1 MERNNYLIDK
11 IAGWS
16 LAILAITR
24 SLAVMHGDSTLASP
38 AISTLLYLMTYVCLL
53 LFLPCVVLRIKSIKL
68 ASLLLFSCVLLFSLV
83 SFIHSYKDDS
93 GLNIVM
99 LVIMICFCFS
109 NNTARLV
116 AFRIFRIFLIIS
128 SALGIIAYI
137 SYVFSL
143 GIPFR
148 VVPFYDQVAY
158 SYIDFRFAYLTVSII
173 SARLCG
179 LFNEPGY
186 LGTFVALFL
195 IADNLNFK
203 KIGNII
209 LTIAGCLTFS
219 LAFFI
224 VIIFA
229 LLVKGLK
236 SGKTAI
242 LIGLVIIAVAV
253 LLPTLV
259 KMNEGVEHL
268 VERFTFEDGVWMGDN
283 RSDSVVDSAFE
294 QLFKSGSDLF
304 WGRGAGYTNYIE
316 KAGTSSYKGIIL
328 DYGLGGVIII
338 WGLLFVSAMSFIK
351 QLKNRMYEYFFLLC
365 FFMGIYHRP
374 YVIAINYLLV
384 LFGGILYLEESLNSK
399 ELLETK

>member
-1 MERNNYLIDK
+1 MERVINQVDK

-24 SLAVMHGDSTLASP
+24 SLAVMHGDTTLGSP
-38 AISTLLYLMTYVCLL
+38 AISTLLYLLTYGCLL
-53 LFLPCVVLRIKSIKL
+53 FFLPCVFLRIKSIKS
-68 ASLLLFSCVLLFSLV
+68 ASLLLLLCVSLFFLV
-83 SFIHSYKDDS
+83 SFLHSYKEDS

-99 LVIMICFCFS
+99 FVIMICFCFS
-109 NNTARLV
+109 DNTVRLF
-116 AFRIFRIFLIIS
+116 AFRIFRIFLIVS
-128 SALGIIAYI
+128 SAFGIIAYI

-143 GIPFR
+143 GIPYR
-148 VVPFYDQVAY
+148 IVPFYDQESM
-158 SYIDFRFAYLTVSII
+158 SYVDFRFAYLTTTLI

-186 LGTFVALFL
+186 LGTMVALFL
-195 IADNLNFK
+195 IADNLNLK

-209 LTIAGCLTFS
+209 LMIAGIFTFS

-224 VIIFA
+224 IIIFA
-229 LLVKGLK
+229 LLVKGLR
-236 SGKTAI
+236 SRKTAI
-242 LIGLVIIAVAV
+242 LIGIVIIAVAV
-253 LLPTLV
+253 SLPALV

-283 RSDSVVDSAFE
+283 RSDSMVDSAFE

-304 WGRGAGYTNYIE
+304 WGHGSGYTHYIE

-338 WGLLFVSAMSFIK
+338 WGLLFVSAVSFIK
-351 QLKNRMYEYFFLLC
+351 QLKYRKYEYFYLLC

-399 ELLETK
+399 QLETK